1 MNAHQLS
8 AHVDALA
15 LKISQ
20 IDAPAWYLSAGY
32 KELFKD
38 ATVYADVV
46 SSSPLTVAPIISDLL
61 TSTSPPTSVQFM
73 SNLPLF
79 GKKKL
84 WGAYGLVLKKDGSPD
99 KLYVG
104 TGLDAR
110 DGVYSRL
117 DCYKHLRRLPRFVER
132 ALEDGYTITASGLLC
147 WTDLPTPSLAPRLN
161 ARFKMLESVF
171 TILLRASFPTS
182 CDFYIEDFFLW
193 KGQAV
198 PWGPLCSHLP
208 LVERIRFDVDL
219 TQQQLDEIA
228 EARKQRAHDA
238 KYAAYHKDGAGAA
251 EKAISRAKVIESEE
265 HTCKDCKVPFQS
277 ASALKSHYGTE
288 SHRYVVEH
296 GKKKPLSRSGM
307 SVAKTKAKGT
317 HRCTPCNKTFGSD
330 SQKLLHFKNDKKHD
344 AKVRAYAAMHGSD
357 SDDSTVAPVQTS
369 LLKFFSGGKGS
380 E

>member
-20 IDAPAWYLSAGY
+20 IDAPAWYLSPGY
-32 KELFKD
+32 KALFKD

-61 TSTSPPTSVQFM
+61 TSTSPPTSVNFM

-84 WGAYGLVLKKDGSPD
+84 WACYGHRMSKPGCPD

-110 DGVYSRL
+110 NGVYARL
-117 DCYKHLRRLPRFVER
+117 DCYKDRNRLPSFVER

-147 WTDLPTPSLAPRLN
+147 WTNLPNATLAPRLN

-171 TILLRASFPTS
+171 TILLRASFPS
-182 CDFYIEDFFLW
+182 LCDFYIEDFFLW

-208 LVERIRFDVDL
+208 LVERIRVGVDF
-219 TQQQLDEIA
+219 TPQQLDEVA
-228 EARKQRAHDA
+228 EARKQRARDA
-238 KYAAYHKDGAGAA
+238 KIAAYYKDGAGAA
-251 EKAISRAKVIESEE
+251 EKAAARAKVIESGE
-265 HTCKDCKVPFQS
+265 HTCEDCKIPFQS
-277 ASALKSHYGTE
+277 DLALKSHYDTD

-296 GKKKPLSRSGM
+296 GKKKPLSRSGV

-317 HRCTPCNKTFGSD
+317 HRCIPCNKTFGSN

-357 SDDSTVAPVQTS
+357 SDASTVAPVQTS